1 MEYRVL
7 GPLAVVRDG
16 SRCELGSP
24 KQRAVLAM
32 LLLERGRVVSTDR
45 LCEAI
50 WGDDQPG
57 NAMSSLHAYI
67 SNLRRILRDPTSGTS
82 PIVRQAPGYLADI
95 PADAVDVTRFR
106 DLTTRA
112 RALGDEGRW
121 SEVLAA
127 TDAALGLWQGPLLS
141 DLADLPWVGVYA
153 AGLAEIET
161 DCRESRIAA
170 LLAAEQ
176 LAPAVE
182 ESAALR
188 ERNPLRDRSS
198 WLSAVAL
205 YRAGRAPDALQVLRE
220 HARRLDDEL
229 GLEPGPELWAVQKSI
244 LTHDPELAAW
254 PRRPG
259 WTGAHGTQAP
269 EPPTEKPTS
278 TADSSPTSLVGRR
291 REVEVIDRAVAESRE
306 GTTRW
311 LTFVGPPGIGKTRLA
326 QHASA
331 AVDAA
336 GGRVVWA
343 RNPEETT
350 PAWWTLRQVLRGLDV
365 DVDAVAAAP
374 EGVDA
379 DTARFA
385 IYERVQSLIEAAAR
399 ETPLTLVVDDIQWA
413 DPASVG
419 CLAFLSSALNGV
431 SVLVV
436 LTVRDGEHDPSV
448 SRLLAATARDTGN
461 RHLSVPP
468 LSASEVATLADQ
480 VAEES
485 LSDRE
490 RTDLAERTGGNP
502 LFVSE
507 YARLSGDERAGG
519 GIPVAV
525 RSVLDRRLASLPDAV
540 REVLQVAAVVGD
552 ELDLRAL
559 TAVSGIPAPTVAD
572 LLDQAADHRIIT
584 AGGDAD
590 GYVFAHGLLRQE
602 VLTTMRSSAR
612 ARVHA
617 RVAEHLGTLR
627 PTGDVLGRRAHHMVA
642 AGPLVDPLDVVAAC
656 SAAADDA
663 AARWSS
669 EVAARWWRTAIET
682 YGLVEADRQVAS
694 VRDDLTMSLLQAESR
709 AGRGQTVID
718 TARVQ
723 MLEAMDAGRVATTG
737 KLAAALLR
745 SSGGWPWQAPTADPG
760 PILDV
765 LERAR
770 RFTEDD
776 PVAHTSVLAAL
787 AVGHCYNPD
796 STVPSECLTR
806 ADELAAAA
814 GSADLTADAA
824 LGHLLTYS
832 GVAKH
837 SQASLERI
845 AQLQTLDHEQS
856 RVDTAIGHSIATMAA
871 MSLGDVALAERHLAA
886 GIAGSEELRLPVV
899 RAQLRWMESTIALW
913 HGDLA
918 GARRQYQV
926 AREVHEQ
933 TELYVAGSGMIALM
947 TYAWERGALAE
958 LGFAS
963 DDPLRWMQSVVDEG
977 GDNGMVGVVVAGTAA
992 IAGARGDKRVVETM
1006 LSRWWANRGA
1016 HVWTTLGTATLLA
1029 HVAVDLEL
1037 TDHFERFVDD
1047 LAPYADRV
1055 AIIGQVGCVGPVSI
1069 ALARLHAALG
1079 QVDEAREQARYAL
1092 ALGERTDGFPTVLR
1106 ARLLLA
1112 RLAEPSPSRD
1122 AELADIRT
1130 RARELDMLGVAAAV
1144 GAG

>member
-16 SRCELGSP
+16 VRCELGSP

-32 LLLERGRVVSTDR
+32 LLLERGRAVSTDR

-67 SNLRRILRDPTSGTS
+67 SNLRRILRDPESGTS

-95 PADAVDVTRFR
+95 PADDVDVTRFR

-112 RALGDEGRW
+112 RALGEEGRW
-121 SEVLAA
+121 TEVLTA
-127 TDAALGLWQGPLLS
+127 TDAALALWQGPLLS
-141 DLADLPWVGVYA
+141 DLADLPWVAVYA

-161 DCRESRIAA
+161 DCRESRITA
-170 LLAAEQ
+170 LLATEQ

-205 YRAGRAPDALQVLRE
+205 YRAGRAPDALEVLRA
-220 HARRLDDEL
+220 HARRLDEEL
-229 GLEPGPELWAVQKSI
+229 GLEPGPELWAVQRSI

-254 PRRPG
+254 PRKPG

-269 EPPTEKPTS
+269 QAPAKTPTATVH
-278 TADSSPTSLVGRR
+278 ASPTSLVGRR
-291 REVEVIDRAVAESRE
+291 REVDVIDRAVTESRA

-326 QHASA
+326 QHASEA
-331 AVDAA
+331 AA

-350 PAWWTLRQVLRGLDV
+350 PAWWTLRQVVRGLDV
-365 DVDAVAAAP
+365 DVDSVAATP
-374 EGVDA
+374 DGVDA

-385 IYERVQSLIEAAAR
+385 IYERVQSLIESTAR

-431 SVLVV
+431 PVLVV
-436 LTVRDGEHDPSV
+436 LTVRDGEHDASV

-519 GIPVAV
+519 DIPVAV

-540 REVLQVAAVVGD
+540 RDVLQVAAVVGD

-559 TAVSGIPAPTVAD
+559 TAVSGIPAPTIAD

-584 AGGDAD
+584 AADDAD

-602 VLTTMRSSAR
+602 VLATMRSSAR
-612 ARVHA
+612 RRVHA

-656 SAAADDA
+656 SACLLYT
-663 AARWSS
+663 SPS
-669 EVAARWWRTAIET
+669 P
-682 YGLVEADRQVAS
+682 
-694 VRDDLTMSLLQAESR
+694 RDKR
-709 AGRGQTVID
+709 
-718 TARVQ
+718 
-723 MLEAMDAGRVATTG
+723 
-737 KLAAALLR
+737 
-745 SSGGWPWQAPTADPG
+745 
-760 PILDV
+760 
-765 LERAR
+765 
-770 RFTEDD
+770 
-776 PVAHTSVLAAL
+776 
-787 AVGHCYNPD
+787 
-796 STVPSECLTR
+796 
-806 ADELAAAA
+806 
-814 GSADLTADAA
+814 
-824 LGHLLTYS
+824 
-832 GVAKH
+832 
-837 SQASLERI
+837 
-845 AQLQTLDHEQS
+845 QS
-856 RVDTAIGHSIATMAA
+856 RM
-871 MSLGDVALAERHLAA
+871 
-886 GIAGSEELRLPVV
+886 
-899 RAQLRWMESTIALW
+899 
-913 HGDLA
+913 
-918 GARRQYQV
+918 
-926 AREVHEQ
+926 
-933 TELYVAGSGMIALM
+933 
-947 TYAWERGALAE
+947 
-958 LGFAS
+958 
-963 DDPLRWMQSVVDEG
+963 
-977 GDNGMVGVVVAGTAA
+977 
-992 IAGARGDKRVVETM
+992 
-1006 LSRWWANRGA
+1006 
-1016 HVWTTLGTATLLA
+1016 
-1029 HVAVDLEL
+1029 
-1037 TDHFERFVDD
+1037 
-1047 LAPYADRV
+1047 
-1055 AIIGQVGCVGPVSI
+1055 
-1069 ALARLHAALG
+1069 
-1079 QVDEAREQARYAL
+1079 
-1092 ALGERTDGFPTVLR
+1092 
-1106 ARLLLA
+1106 
-1112 RLAEPSPSRD
+1112 PSS
-1122 AELADIRT
+1122 A
-1130 RARELDMLGVAAAV
+1130 
-1144 GAG
+1144 

>member
-7 GPLAVVRDG
+7 GPLAVIRDG
-16 SRCELGSP
+16 IRCELGSP

-32 LLLERGRVVSTDR
+32 LLLERGRAVSTDR

-67 SNLRRILRDPTSGTS
+67 SNLRRILRDPDSGTS
-82 PIVRQAPGYLADI
+82 PIVRQAPGYLVDV
-95 PADAVDVTRFR
+95 PAEAVDVTRFR
-106 DLTTRA
+106 DLTAQA
-112 RALGDEGRW
+112 RALGDEARW
-121 SEVLAA
+121 AEVLTT
-127 TDAALGLWQGPLLS
+127 TDAALQLWQGPLLS

-153 AGLAEIET
+153 AGLAETET
-161 DCRESRIAA
+161 DCRENRITA
-170 LLAAEQ
+170 LLATEQ
-176 LAPAVE
+176 LTSAVE
-182 ESAALR
+182 ESTALR
-188 ERNPLRDRSS
+188 ERNPLRDRSC
-198 WLSAVAL
+198 WLSAVSL
-205 YRAGRAPDALQVLRE
+205 YRDGRAPDALAVLRE

-229 GLEPGPELWAVQKSI
+229 GLEPGPELRAVQQSI

-259 WTGAHGTQAP
+259 WTGAHGTQVP
-269 EPPTEKPTS
+269 EAVSQEAAAIPET
-278 TADSSPTSLVGRR
+278 SSPESLVGRR
-291 REVEVIDRAVAESRE
+291 REVDVIDRAVAEVRG

-326 QHASA
+326 QHAST
-331 AVDAA
+331 AA

-350 PAWWTLRQVLRGLDV
+350 PTWWTLRQLVRGLGV

-374 EGVDA
+374 DGVDA

-385 IYERVQSLIEAAAR
+385 IYERVQSLVEAVAR
-399 ETPLTLVVDDIQWA
+399 ETPLTLVIDDLQWA

-419 CLAFLSSALNGV
+419 CLAFLASALNGLP
-431 SVLVV
+431 VLVV
-436 LTVRDGEHDPSV
+436 QTIREGEHDTSV
-448 SRLLAATARDTGN
+448 ARLLAVTARDTGN
-461 RHLSVPP
+461 RQLSVPP
-468 LSASEVATLADQ
+468 LSASEVAVLADQ

-485 LSDRE
+485 LTDRE
-490 RTDLAERTGGNP
+490 RADLAERTGGNP

-507 YARLSGDERAGG
+507 YARLSRDERAGG
-519 GIPVAV
+519 DIPVAV
-525 RSVLDRRLASLPDAV
+525 RSVLDRRLASLPDEV
-540 REVLQVAAVVGD
+540 REVLQVAAVIGD

-559 TAVSGIPAPTVAD
+559 AAISGTPASTVAD
-572 LLDQAADHRIIT
+572 LLDRAADHRIIT
-584 AGGDAD
+584 ASGDAD

-602 VLTTMRSSAR
+602 VLATMRSSAR
-612 ARVHA
+612 RRIHA
-617 RVAEHLGTLR
+617 RVAEHLGTLL

-669 EVAARWWRTAIET
+669 EVAARWWRTAIEA
-682 YGLVEADRQVAS
+682 YGLLEADRQVAS

-770 RFTEDD
+770 RFTLDHPE
-776 PVAHTSVLAAL
+776 AHTSVLAAL

-796 STVPSECLTR
+796 STVPAECLAR
-806 ADELAAAA
+806 ADELAAAS
-814 GSADLTADAA
+814 GSPDLTADAL
-824 LGHLLTYS
+824 LGYLLTYS
-832 GVAKH
+832 GVAHH
-837 SQASLERI
+837 SRDSLERI
-845 AQLQTLDHEQS
+845 AQLQALDHAQS
-856 RVDTAIGHSIATMAA
+856 RVDTVIGHSVATMAA

-918 GARRQYQV
+918 GARHQYQV

-992 IAGARGDKRVVETM
+992 IAGARGDRRVVETM

-1037 TDHFERFVDD
+1037 TAHFDRFVDD

-1055 AIIGQVGCVGPVSI
+1055 AIIGQVGCVGPVSL
-1069 ALARLHAALG
+1069 ALGRLHAALG
-1079 QVDEAREQARYAL
+1079 RVEEAREQARFAL
-1092 ALGERTDGFPTVLR
+1092 DLGERTDGFPTVLR

-1112 RLAEPSPSRD
+1112 RVAEPSASRD
-1122 AELADIRT
+1122 AELAEIRT